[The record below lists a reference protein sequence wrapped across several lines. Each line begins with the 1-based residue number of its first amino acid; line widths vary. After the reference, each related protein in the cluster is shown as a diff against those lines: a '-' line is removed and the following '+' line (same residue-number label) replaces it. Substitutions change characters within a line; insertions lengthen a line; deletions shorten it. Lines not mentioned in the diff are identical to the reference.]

1 MIPFL
6 PKQIAS
12 KAIII
17 YFIALTVV
25 SVFFNNYAMGL
36 TYIIMGVSWVVGFFT
51 LSSNCSRQWENLPT
65 KQFVTNV
72 ALTAFGLRIAWVTFS
87 YFFYLFHTGKP
98 FEFEAAD
105 SMGYWDDAVWLSDE
119 NFTFIVDYLF
129 VNRDSVSDSGYLFYL
144 SLLCKLVGPNIFVTR
159 VIKAIWSTAT
169 VLLLYI
175 FARRNVGEETARLAA
190 VLACFMP
197 NLIIYCG
204 LQLKETEM
212 LLLIVAFLERT
223 DYLIRSKNLTWW
235 SISVPVLLLLAMFTF
250 RTVLGIA
257 GALAFVTAVVFTR
270 TSVIGRGKRVMIFVW
285 AIVAVSVVTGGT
297 IVNEVEGVWESRFES
312 QEAKRFEQ
320 TSRGNLW
327 AKYAT
332 GAVMAPMMFVL
343 PFPTMVDVDEQYN
356 QQILSGGN
364 YVRNFLGA
372 FVLLALFY
380 SIFIKKNW
388 RDLSFLGSFVIVYL
402 GIVSASGFANSERF
416 LLPGLPGLLIMAAYG
431 ITQVN
436 AWNYRFVKIWYW
448 IVPLMSI
455 GWAFFKLGSRGLV

>member
-12 KAIII
+12 KAILI
-17 YFIALTVV
+17 YLVALTVV
-25 SVFFNNYAMGL
+25 SVFFYSYAMNL
-36 TYIIMGVSWVVGFFT
+36 TYIILGVIWVVGFFT
-51 LSSNCSRQWENLPT
+51 LSSDCSRQWKSIPT
-65 KQFVTNV
+65 KQFVKNV
-72 ALTAFGLRIAWVTFS
+72 ALTALGLRMVWVTFS
-87 YFFYLFHTGKP
+87 YFFYLFHTGIP

-105 SMGYWDDAVWLSDE
+105 SIGYWDDAVWLSNE
-119 NFTFIVDYLF
+119 RLSSIVDYLF
-129 VNRDSVSDSGYLFYL
+129 VSKDSVSDSGYLFYL
-144 SLLCKLVGPNIFVTR
+144 ALLCKLVGPNIFVTR

-175 FARRNVGEETARLAA
+175 FARRNVGEETGRLAA

-212 LLLIVAFLERT
+212 LFVMVAFLERS
-223 DYLIRSKNLTWW
+223 DYLIRSRNLTWW

-257 GALAFVTAVVFTR
+257 GALAFATAVVFTS
-270 TSVIGRGKRVMIFVW
+270 TSVIGRGKRVMIIVW
-285 AIVAVSVVTGGT
+285 AIVALFAVAGGT
-297 IVNEVEGVWESRFES
+297 IVNEVEGVWESRFDNQES
-312 QEAKRFEQ
+312 KRMEQ
-320 TSRGNLW
+320 TLRGNQW

-332 GAVMAPMMFVL
+332 GTVMAPMIFVL
-343 PFPTMVDVDEQYN
+343 PFPTMVDVAEQYN
-356 QQILSGGN
+356 QQIVSGGN

-372 FVLLALFY
+372 FVLLALFN
-380 SIFIKKNW
+380 SIFVKKNW

-402 GIVSASGFANSERF
+402 GIISASGFANSERF

-448 IVPLMSI
+448 IVSLMSI
-455 GWAFFKLGSRGLV
+455 GWAYFKIGSRGLL